1 MLETAVLLDNPG
13 GGAVAEPKND
23 GGGSGGGG
31 GEEEGGNQNSGGNRW
46 PHEETLTLLKIRSEM
61 DLTFR
66 DSTLKGPL
74 WDEVSRKME
83 EFGYQRSAKKC
94 REKFENIYKYH
105 RRTKEGRSGRQTGK
119 NYRFFEQLEVFDAM
133 QGGGNKISGDD
144 AAELA
149 SPTPVA
155 MIKPNTNIVQDF
167 RIGFGA
173 GADVLSA
180 STSTTYSSGKDSG
193 GSSAR
198 RRRERKLAGY
208 FEKLMK
214 EVLEKQENLQKK
226 FLEAI
231 ERCESQRMARE
242 EAWKKQEIERLKRE
256 QQSLAQER
264 AVAEAKDAAVIAFLQ
279 KIAKHPILVHVEQ
292 QQQPQ
297 NLVHSEQQ
305 PQKPQ
310 SEVLEPQNNNNNN
323 NGSAGETT
331 ASSSR
336 WPKSEVEALI
346 RIRTNLDLQNHD
358 SGSSKGPLWEDISAE
373 MKKLGYDRNAKRC
386 KEKWE
391 NINKYY
397 RRVKDS
403 NKRRPEDSKTCPYFH
418 ILDSLYQTKSRKLE
432 LSPTPDLPNFNLKA
446 GEMLL
451 QIMTQNQPGKEDGE
465 RSNNAHQAQEHDEDE
480 DVDEDNSESEDG
492 FQVVANQ
499 P

>member
-1 MLETAVLLDNPG
+1 MDNPG

-264 AVAEAKDAAVIAFLQ
+264 AVAEAKDAAVIAFL
-279 KIAKHPILVHVEQ
+279 
-292 QQQPQ
+292 
-297 NLVHSEQQ
+297 
-305 PQKPQ
+305 
-310 SEVLEPQNNNNNN
+310 
-323 NGSAGETT
+323 
-331 ASSSR
+331 

-373 MKKLGYDRNAKRC
+373 MKKIGYDRNAKRC

-465 RSNNAHQAQEHDEDE
+465 RSNNAHQSQEHDEDE

-492 FQVVANQ
+492 FQIVANQ

>member
-13 GGAVAEPKND
+13 GGGGAAAVAEPQND
-23 GGGSGGGG
+23 GGG
-31 GEEEGGNQNSGGNRW
+31 GEEEGGNQNSGGGNRW

-61 DLTFR
+61 DLAFR

-133 QGGGNKISGDD
+133 QSHNKIGG
-144 AAELA
+144 AAAAEPPELA
-149 SPTPVA
+149 SPSPVA

-167 RIGFGA
+167 RMRPHGFGA
-173 GADVLSA
+173 DADVLSA
-180 STSTTYSSGKDSG
+180 STSTTYSSG
-193 GSSAR
+193 GSSGR
-198 RRRERKLAGY
+198 KRKLAGY
-208 FEKLMK
+208 FEKMMK
-214 EVLEKQENLQKK
+214 EVLEKQEDLQKK

-231 ERCESQRMARE
+231 ERCENERMARE

-256 QQSLAQER
+256 QESLAKER
-264 AVAEAKDAAVIAFLQ
+264 AIAEAKDAAVIAFLQ
-279 KIAKHPILVHVEQ
+279 KISKQPILVPH
-292 QQQPQ
+292 
-297 NLVHSEQQ
+297 
-305 PQKPQ
+305 KPQ
-310 SEVLEPQNNNNNN
+310 SEDVQEFAAQTKE
-323 NGSAGETT
+323 NGSGDTT
-331 ASSSR
+331 ISSSSSSSR
-336 WPKSEVEALI
+336 WPKPEIEALI
-346 RIRTNLDLQNHD
+346 QIRTNLDLQHHD
-358 SGSSKGPLWEDISAE
+358 NGSKGPLWEDISAE

-418 ILDSLYQTKSRKLE
+418 ILDSLYQTKSRKVE

-451 QIMTQNQPGKEDGE
+451 QIMTQNQHQQPGKEDGE
-465 RSNNAHQAQEHDEDE
+465 RSNAHQTQEHDEDSE
-480 DVDEDNSESEDG
+480 ESEDDE
-492 FQVVANQ
+492 FQIVANQ
-499 P
+499 AS